1 MTKPDNNKKKERR
14 STRFLKRQFVE
25 NFFKKTGNISELCR
39 ETGVSRQTYYD
50 WMEKDE
56 KFKKNIEIQQEG
68 ILDFAESKLLNL
80 IDEKNVAAVIFFL
93 KTKGKGRGYV
103 ERIEQL
109 LQGDEFKPLRVI
121 VSKDGNKPD
130 ITP

>member
-1 MTKPDNNKKKERR
+1 LTKPDNNKKKERR

-68 ILDFAESKLLNL
+68 ILDFAESKLLKL

-103 ERIEQL
+103 ERVEQL
-109 LQGDEFKPLRVI
+109 FKGDKFSPLVVKI
-121 VSKDGNKPD
+121 VKDGAKRDN
-130 ITP
+130 TP